1 MGVDIRDRGTDVST
15 GRGAAGR
22 PVLLATLGVPLN
34 EEASVFAV
42 DTAVESGQRL
52 VVANV
57 TALEPLRMSI
67 ALGYDALPELTP
79 EVSASLRRS
88 AELARSLGVRV
99 ERLRVR
105 SPRPRAGA
113 VGAGRRRASGAVRV
127 RPGPQGPSRA
137 ALPEGARGRS
147 GPGHLPRLGSE
158 RRGRP
163 TVTFLIDCPNCGP
176 REALEFSYGGERTR
190 RAGPDASDRD
200 LAGYLFFRE
209 NVNGWQTEWWLH
221 RDGCRKW
228 FLAERHTGTNEVRR
242 TFWPG
247 EGDGR
252 AVRRRRAVDE
262 ASTA

>member
-1 MGVDIRDRGTDVST
+1 MGIDIRDRGTDVST

-67 ALGYDALPELTP
+67 TLGYDTLPELTP

-105 SPRPRAGA
+105 SPRPVQALLELVADVRPGLFVFGPDRKALRE
-113 VGAGRRRASGAVRV
+113 RRYRKALGAVRDRV
-127 RPGPQGPSRA
+127 TCLVWVPNDA
-137 ALPEGARGRS
+137 A
-147 GPGHLPRLGSE
+147 
-158 RRGRP
+158 GRP
-163 TVTFLIDCPNCGP
+163 
-176 REALEFSYGGERTR
+176 
-190 RAGPDASDRD
+190 
-200 LAGYLFFRE
+200 
-209 NVNGWQTEWWLH
+209 
-221 RDGCRKW
+221 
-228 FLAERHTGTNEVRR
+228 
-242 TFWPG
+242 
-247 EGDGR
+247 
-252 AVRRRRAVDE
+252 
-262 ASTA
+262 

>member
-1 MGVDIRDRGTDVST
+1 MGIDIRDRGTDVST

-67 ALGYDALPELTP
+67 ALGYDTLPELTP

-105 SPRPRAGA
+105 SPRPVQALLELVA
-113 VGAGRRRASGAVRV
+113 DV
-127 RPGPQGPSRA
+127 RPGLFVFGPDRK
-137 ALPEGARGRS
+137 ALR
-147 GPGHLPRLGSE
+147 E
-158 RRGRP
+158 RRYRK
-163 TVTFLIDCPNCGP
+163 
-176 REALEFSYGGERTR
+176 ALEAIR
-190 RAGPDASDRD
+190 DRVTCLVWVPND
-200 LAGYLFFRE
+200 
-209 NVNGWQTEWWLH
+209 VNA
-221 RDGCRKW
+221 R
-228 FLAERHTGTNEVRR
+228 
-242 TFWPG
+242 P
-247 EGDGR
+247 
-252 AVRRRRAVDE
+252 
-262 ASTA
+262 